1 MSDGQYGIL
10 VIEDDFR
17 IADIHRAFI
26 EQSDGFYV
34 VGMAR
39 NGSEAKAIM
48 AEQATNIQLILLDA
62 YLPDVEG
69 LELLWA
75 IRRDYV
81 HVDIVMV
88 TAAREVETIS
98 EALRGGVFDYL
109 IKPIEAA
116 RMAQMLTR
124 FRREREA
131 LANRAEMNQD
141 ELDSVLARLKPGE
154 PLRAKSQA
162 LPKGIDRLTLRRVID
177 ALADAPDSLTAMQMA
192 RIMGASRSTAR
203 RYLEFLGQGSGLLT
217 FAACSLTIRS
227 STQQTHHTTKLIRGE
242 RHHDVA
248 YPQAFICICSSHCC
262 LCRHEHR
269 RTGARV
275 DT

>member
-1 MSDGQYGIL
+1 MSDGRHGIL
-10 VIEDDFR
+10 VVEDDFR

-39 NGSEAKAIM
+39 NGGEAKAIM
-48 AEQATNIQLILLDA
+48 AEHATSIQLILLDA

-116 RMAQMLTR
+116 RMTQMLTR

-141 ELDSVLARLKPGE
+141 ELDHVLARLKPGE
-154 PLRAKSQA
+154 PSRGKHQSLSQS

-177 ALADAPDSLTAMQMA
+177 AFADAPDSLTAMQMA

-203 RYLEFLGQGSGLLT
+203 RYLEFLVAEQAVSAELGYGDVGRPERRYRLLE
-217 FAACSLTIRS
+217 AAHEWLESL
-227 STQQTHHTTKLIRGE
+227 
-242 RHHDVA
+242 
-248 YPQAFICICSSHCC
+248 
-262 LCRHEHR
+262 
-269 RTGARV
+269 
-275 DT
+275 

>member
-1 MSDGQYGIL
+1 MSDRQYGIL

-17 IADIHRAFI
+17 IADIHSAFI

-39 NGSEAKAIM
+39 NGSEAKALM
-48 AEQATNIQLILLDA
+48 AEHAANIQLILLDA

-109 IKPIEAA
+109 IKPIEAI
-116 RMAQMLTR
+116 RMRQMLTR

-141 ELDSVLARLKPGE
+141 ELDSVLARLQPGE
-154 PLRAKSQA
+154 SSRAKTQT
-162 LPKGIDRLTLRRVID
+162 LPKGIDRLTLRRVVD

-203 RYLEFLGQGSGLLT
+203 RYLEFLVAEQAVSAELGYGDVGRPERRYRLLK
-217 FAACSLTIRS
+217 AAHDWLDSL
-227 STQQTHHTTKLIRGE
+227 
-242 RHHDVA
+242 
-248 YPQAFICICSSHCC
+248 
-262 LCRHEHR
+262 
-269 RTGARV
+269 
-275 DT
+275 

>member
-10 VIEDDFR
+10 VVEDDFR

-39 NGSEAKAIM
+39 NGSEAKALM
-48 AEQATNIQLILLDA
+48 AEHAASIQLILLDA
-62 YLPDVEG
+62 FLPDVEG

-75 IRRDYV
+75 IRRDHV

-116 RMAQMLTR
+116 RMTQMLTR

-131 LANRAEMNQD
+131 LANRVEMSQD
-141 ELDSVLARLKPGE
+141 ELDHVLARLKPGE
-154 PLRAKSQA
+154 TPRAKTQTLSQA

-177 ALADAPDSLTAMQMA
+177 SLAGAPDSLTAMQMA

-203 RYLEFLGQGSGLLT
+203 RYLEFLVAEQAVSAELGYGDVGRPERRYRLLAT
-217 FAACSLTIRS
+217 AHKWLDAL
-227 STQQTHHTTKLIRGE
+227 
-242 RHHDVA
+242 
-248 YPQAFICICSSHCC
+248 
-262 LCRHEHR
+262 
-269 RTGARV
+269 
-275 DT
+275 

>member
-10 VIEDDFR
+10 VVEDDFR

-39 NGSEAKAIM
+39 NGSEAKALM
-48 AEQATNIQLILLDA
+48 AEHAASIQLILLDA
-62 YLPDVEG
+62 FLPDVEG

-75 IRRDYV
+75 IRRDHV

-116 RMAQMLTR
+116 RRTQMLTR

-131 LANRAEMNQD
+131 LANRVEMSQD
-141 ELDSVLARLKPGE
+141 ELDHVLARLKPGE
-154 PLRAKSQA
+154 TPRAKTQTLSQA

-177 ALADAPDSLTAMQMA
+177 SLAGAPDSLTAMQMA

-203 RYLEFLGQGSGLLT
+203 RYLEFLVAEQAVSAELGYGDVGRPERRYRLLAT
-217 FAACSLTIRS
+217 AHKWLDAL
-227 STQQTHHTTKLIRGE
+227 
-242 RHHDVA
+242 
-248 YPQAFICICSSHCC
+248 
-262 LCRHEHR
+262 
-269 RTGARV
+269 
-275 DT
+275 

>member
-1 MSDGQYGIL
+1 MSATQYGIL
-10 VIEDDFR
+10 IVEDDFR

-26 EQSDGFYV
+26 EQSEGFYIA
-34 VGMAR
+34 GIAR
-39 NGSEAKAIM
+39 NGSEAKALM
-48 AEQATNIQLILLDA
+48 AEHAVRIQLVLLDA

-75 IRRDYV
+75 IRRDYI

-116 RMAQMLTR
+116 RMGQMLTR

-131 LANRAEMNQD
+131 LAGRNEMNQD
-141 ELDSVLARLKPGE
+141 ELDHVFTRLQSGE
-154 PLRAKSQA
+154 PQRPTSHT
-162 LPKGIDRLTLRRVID
+162 LPKGIDRLTLRRVIE
-177 ALADAPDSLTAMQMA
+177 ALAADATPLTAMQIA

-203 RYLEFLGQGSGLLT
+203 RYLEFLVAEQGVSAELGYGDVGRPERRYRLLE
-217 FAACSLTIRS
+217 AAHDWLESL
-227 STQQTHHTTKLIRGE
+227 
-242 RHHDVA
+242 
-248 YPQAFICICSSHCC
+248 
-262 LCRHEHR
+262 
-269 RTGARV
+269 
-275 DT
+275 

>member
-1 MSDGQYGIL
+1 MADGQYGIL
-10 VIEDDFR
+10 VVEDDFR
-17 IADIHRAFI
+17 IADIHKAFI
-26 EQSDGFYV
+26 EQSEGFYV

-39 NGSEAKAIM
+39 SGNEARALM
-48 AEQATNIQLILLDA
+48 AEHHASIQLILLDA

-109 IKPIEAA
+109 IKPIESA
-116 RMAQMLTR
+116 RMTQMLTR

-141 ELDSVLARLKPGE
+141 ELDSVLARLE
-154 PLRAKSQA
+154 PADSSRANARSPRLSQALSQSLPQA

-177 ALADAPDSLTAMQMA
+177 GLAEAPDSLTAMQMA
-192 RIMGASRSTAR
+192 HTMGASRSTAR
-203 RYLEFLGQGSGLLT
+203 RYLEFLVAEQAVTAELGYGDVGRPERRYRLLN
-217 FAACSLTIRS
+217 AAHQWLESL
-227 STQQTHHTTKLIRGE
+227 
-242 RHHDVA
+242 
-248 YPQAFICICSSHCC
+248 
-262 LCRHEHR
+262 
-269 RTGARV
+269 
-275 DT
+275 

>member
-1 MSDGQYGIL
+1 MADGEYGIL
-10 VIEDDFR
+10 VVEDDFR

-48 AEQATNIQLILLDA
+48 AEQSASIHLILLDA

-98 EALRGGVFDYL
+98 ERC
-109 IKPIEAA
+109 AA
-116 RMAQMLTR
+116 
-124 FRREREA
+124 
-131 LANRAEMNQD
+131 
-141 ELDSVLARLKPGE
+141 GY
-154 PLRAKSQA
+154 
-162 LPKGIDRLTLRRVID
+162 
-177 ALADAPDSLTAMQMA
+177 
-192 RIMGASRSTAR
+192 ST
-203 RYLEFLGQGSGLLT
+203 T
-217 FAACSLTIRS
+217 
-227 STQQTHHTTKLIRGE
+227 
-242 RHHDVA
+242 
-248 YPQAFICICSSHCC
+248 
-262 LCRHEHR
+262 
-269 RTGARV
+269 
-275 DT
+275 

>member
-1 MSDGQYGIL
+1 MSAVQYGIL
-10 VIEDDFR
+10 VVEDDFR

-39 NGSEAKAIM
+39 NASEAKAIM
-48 AEQATNIQLILLDA
+48 AEHAASIQLILLDA

-116 RMAQMLTR
+116 RMTQMLTR

-131 LANRAEMNQD
+131 LACQGEMSQD
-141 ELDSVLARLKPGE
+141 ELDHVLARLQPGE
-154 PLRAKSQA
+154 PSRAKSQARSQA

-177 ALADAPDSLTAMQMA
+177 GLAAAPDSLTAMQMA
-192 RIMGASRSTAR
+192 RTMGASRSTAR
-203 RYLEFLGQGSGLLT
+203 RYLEFLVAEKAVSAELGYGDVGRPERRYRLLET
-217 FAACSLTIRS
+217 A
-227 STQQTHHTTKLIRGE
+227 
-242 RHHDVA
+242 
-248 YPQAFICICSSHCC
+248 
-262 LCRHEHR
+262 HEWLD
-269 RTGARV
+269 AL
-275 DT
+275 

>member
-10 VIEDDFR
+10 VVEDDFR

-39 NGSEAKAIM
+39 NGSEAKALM
-48 AEQATNIQLILLDA
+48 AEYAASIQLILLDA

-75 IRRDYV
+75 IRRDHV

-116 RMAQMLTR
+116 RMTQMLTR

-141 ELDSVLARLKPGE
+141 ELDHVLARLKPGE
-154 PLRAKSQA
+154 TPRAKTQTLSQA

-177 ALADAPDSLTAMQMA
+177 SLAGAPDSLTAMQMA

-203 RYLEFLGQGSGLLT
+203 RYLEFLVAEQAVSAELGYGDVGRPERRYRLLAT
-217 FAACSLTIRS
+217 AHKWLDAL
-227 STQQTHHTTKLIRGE
+227 
-242 RHHDVA
+242 
-248 YPQAFICICSSHCC
+248 
-262 LCRHEHR
+262 
-269 RTGARV
+269 
-275 DT
+275 

>member
-10 VIEDDFR
+10 VVEDDFR

-26 EQSDGFYV
+26 EQSEGFYV

-48 AEQATNIQLILLDA
+48 AEQAASIQLILLDA

-116 RMAQMLTR
+116 RMTQMLTR

-131 LANRAEMNQD
+131 LACQGEMSQD
-141 ELDSVLARLKPGE
+141 ELDHVLARLQPGE
-154 PLRAKSQA
+154 LSRAKSQARSQAHSQA

-177 ALADAPDSLTAMQMA
+177 GLAAAPDSLTAMQMA
-192 RIMGASRSTAR
+192 RTMGASRSTAR
-203 RYLEFLGQGSGLLT
+203 RYLEFLVAEKAVSAELGYGDVGRPERRYRLLE
-217 FAACSLTIRS
+217 AA
-227 STQQTHHTTKLIRGE
+227 
-242 RHHDVA
+242 
-248 YPQAFICICSSHCC
+248 
-262 LCRHEHR
+262 HEWLN
-269 RTGARV
+269 AL
-275 DT
+275 

>member
-1 MSDGQYGIL
+1 MSATQYGIL
-10 VIEDDFR
+10 VVEDDFR
-17 IADIHRAFI
+17 IADIHKAFI
-26 EQSDGFYV
+26 EQSEGFHV

-39 NGSEAKAIM
+39 NGSEAKALM
-48 AEQATNIQLILLDA
+48 AQHAEAIQLILLDA

-116 RMAQMLTR
+116 RMSQMLTR

-131 LANRAEMNQD
+131 LANRAEMSQD
-141 ELDSVLARLKPGE
+141 ELDHVLARLQPGE
-154 PLRAKSQA
+154 PQRLATRA

-177 ALADAPDSLTAMQMA
+177 SLAAEQESQTAMQVA
-192 RIMGASRSTAR
+192 KAMGASRSTAR
-203 RYLEFLGQGSGLLT
+203 RYLEFLVAEQAVSAALGYGDVGRPERRYRLLETAQGWLEAL
-217 FAACSLTIRS
+217 
-227 STQQTHHTTKLIRGE
+227 
-242 RHHDVA
+242 
-248 YPQAFICICSSHCC
+248 
-262 LCRHEHR
+262 
-269 RTGARV
+269 
-275 DT
+275 

>member
-1 MSDGQYGIL
+1 MSAKQYGIL

-17 IADIHRAFI
+17 IADIHKAFI

-39 NGSEAKAIM
+39 NGSEAKALM
-48 AEQATNIQLILLDA
+48 AQYADDIHLILLDA

-116 RMAQMLTR
+116 RMSQMLIR
-124 FRREREA
+124 FRREREV
-131 LANRAEMNQD
+131 LANYAELSQD
-141 ELDSVLARLKPGE
+141 ELDHVLARLQPSGAG
-154 PLRAKSQA
+154 RSSQKTRV
-162 LPKGIDRLTLRRVID
+162 LPKGIDRLTLRAVVA
-177 ALADAPDSLTAMQMA
+177 ALQASSQPQAAMQVA
-192 RIMGASRSTAR
+192 REMGTSRSTAR
-203 RYLEFLGQGSGLLT
+203 RYLEFLVSVQLVNAELGYGDVG
-217 FAACSLTIRS
+217 RP
-227 STQQTHHTTKLIRGE
+227 E
-242 RHHDVA
+242 RRYRLVGDA
-248 YPQAFICICSSHCC
+248 LPWC
-262 LCRHEHR
+262 EEE
-269 RTGARV
+269 
-275 DT
+275 

>member
-1 MSDGQYGIL
+1 MSDRQYGIL
-10 VIEDDFR
+10 VVEDDFR

-26 EQSDGFYV
+26 EQSEGFYV

-39 NGSEAKAIM
+39 NGSEAKEIM
-48 AEQATNIQLILLDA
+48 AEHAASIQLILLDA

-116 RMAQMLTR
+116 RMTQMLTR

-154 PLRAKSQA
+154 PSRAKNQTLSQA

-192 RIMGASRSTAR
+192 RTMGASRSTAR
-203 RYLEFLGQGSGLLT
+203 RYLEFLVAEQAVSAELGYGDVGRPERRYRLLE
-217 FAACSLTIRS
+217 AA
-227 STQQTHHTTKLIRGE
+227 
-242 RHHDVA
+242 
-248 YPQAFICICSSHCC
+248 
-262 LCRHEHR
+262 HEWLN
-269 RTGARV
+269 AL
-275 DT
+275 

>member
-10 VIEDDFR
+10 VVEDDFR

-39 NGSEAKAIM
+39 NGSEAKALM
-48 AEQATNIQLILLDA
+48 AEHAASIQLILLDA

-75 IRRDYV
+75 IRRDHV

-116 RMAQMLTR
+116 RMTQMLTR

-131 LANRAEMNQD
+131 LANRVEMNQD
-141 ELDSVLARLKPGE
+141 ELDHVLARLKPGE
-154 PLRAKSQA
+154 TPRAKTQTLSQA

-177 ALADAPDSLTAMQMA
+177 SLAGAPDSLTAMQMA

-203 RYLEFLGQGSGLLT
+203 RYLEFLVAEQAVSAELGYGDVGRPERRYRLLET
-217 FAACSLTIRS
+217 AHKWLDAL
-227 STQQTHHTTKLIRGE
+227 
-242 RHHDVA
+242 
-248 YPQAFICICSSHCC
+248 
-262 LCRHEHR
+262 
-269 RTGARV
+269 
-275 DT
+275 

>member
-1 MSDGQYGIL
+1 MSATQYGIL
-10 VIEDDFR
+10 VVEDDFR

-39 NGSEAKAIM
+39 NGSEAKALM
-48 AEQATNIQLILLDA
+48 ALHAADIQLILLDA

-88 TAAREVETIS
+88 TAAKEVETIS

-109 IKPIEAA
+109 IKPIEAT
-116 RMAQMLTR
+116 RMNQMLAR

-131 LANRAEMNQD
+131 LANRAEMSQD
-141 ELDSVLARLKPGE
+141 ELDHVLSRMTPSE
-154 PLRAKSQA
+154 PTRTVSRT
-162 LPKGIDRLTLRRVID
+162 LPKGIDRLTLRRVVD
-177 ALADAPDSLTAMQMA
+177 ALACESDSLTAMQVA

-203 RYLEFLGQGSGLLT
+203 RYLEFLVAEQAVSAKLGYGDVGRPERRYRLLS
-217 FAACSLTIRS
+217 AAKGWLET
-227 STQQTHHTTKLIRGE
+227 L
-242 RHHDVA
+242 
-248 YPQAFICICSSHCC
+248 
-262 LCRHEHR
+262 
-269 RTGARV
+269 
-275 DT
+275 

>member
-1 MSDGQYGIL
+1 MSATQYGIL
-10 VIEDDFR
+10 VVEDDFR
-17 IADIHRAFI
+17 IADIHKAFI
-26 EQSDGFYV
+26 EQSEGFDI

-39 NGSEAKAIM
+39 NGSEAKALM
-48 AEQATNIQLILLDA
+48 AQHAKDIHLILLDA

-69 LELLWA
+69 LELLWS

-109 IKPIEAA
+109 IKPIEAV
-116 RMAQMLTR
+116 RMRQMLAR

-141 ELDSVLARLKPGE
+141 ELDRVLARLQPGE
-154 PLRAKSQA
+154 SSRSATGA
-162 LPKGIDRLTLRRVID
+162 LPKGIDRLTLRRVVD
-177 ALADAPDSLTAMQMA
+177 ALAAESSPLAAMQVA

-203 RYLEFLGQGSGLLT
+203 RYLEFLVAEKSVSAELGYGDVG
-217 FAACSLTIRS
+217 RP
-227 STQQTHHTTKLIRGE
+227 E
-242 RHHDVA
+242 RRYRLVGDIL
-248 YPQAFICICSSHCC
+248 PWC
-262 LCRHEHR
+262 EEE
-269 RTGARV
+269 
-275 DT
+275 

>member
-48 AEQATNIQLILLDA
+48 AEQATSIQLILLDA

-116 RMAQMLTR
+116 RMTQMLTR

-154 PLRAKSQA
+154 PLRAKSQTLSQA

-192 RIMGASRSTAR
+192 RTMGASRSTAR
-203 RYLEFLGQGSGLLT
+203 RYLEFLVAEQAVSAELGYGDVGRPERRYRLLE
-217 FAACSLTIRS
+217 AA
-227 STQQTHHTTKLIRGE
+227 
-242 RHHDVA
+242 
-248 YPQAFICICSSHCC
+248 
-262 LCRHEHR
+262 HEWIN
-269 RTGARV
+269 TL
-275 DT
+275 

>member
-10 VIEDDFR
+10 VVEDDFR

-39 NGSEAKAIM
+39 NGSEAKALM
-48 AEQATNIQLILLDA
+48 AEHAASIQLILLDA

-75 IRRDYV
+75 IRRDHV

-116 RMAQMLTR
+116 RMTQMLTR

-131 LANRAEMNQD
+131 LANRVEMSQD
-141 ELDSVLARLKPGE
+141 ELDHVLARLKPGE
-154 PLRAKSQA
+154 TPRAKNQTLSQV

-177 ALADAPDSLTAMQMA
+177 SLAGAPDSLTAMQMA

-203 RYLEFLGQGSGLLT
+203 RYLEFLVAEQAVSAELGYGDVGRPERRYRLLAT
-217 FAACSLTIRS
+217 AHKWLDAL
-227 STQQTHHTTKLIRGE
+227 
-242 RHHDVA
+242 
-248 YPQAFICICSSHCC
+248 
-262 LCRHEHR
+262 
-269 RTGARV
+269 
-275 DT
+275 

>member
-1 MSDGQYGIL
+1 MSAKQYGIL

-17 IADIHRAFI
+17 IADIHKAFI

-39 NGSEAKAIM
+39 NGSEAKALM
-48 AEQATNIQLILLDA
+48 AQHANDVHLILLDA

-116 RMAQMLTR
+116 RMSQMLIR
-124 FRREREA
+124 FRHEREV
-131 LANRAEMNQD
+131 LANYAELSQD
-141 ELDSVLARLKPGE
+141 ELDHVLARLQPSGAGRSAQKM
-154 PLRAKSQA
+154 RV
-162 LPKGIDRLTLRRVID
+162 LPKGIDRLTLRAVVA
-177 ALADAPDSLTAMQMA
+177 ALQASSQPQPAMQVA
-192 RIMGASRSTAR
+192 REMGTSRSTAR
-203 RYLEFLGQGSGLLT
+203 RYLEFLVSVQLVNAELGYGDVG
-217 FAACSLTIRS
+217 RP
-227 STQQTHHTTKLIRGE
+227 E
-242 RHHDVA
+242 RRYRLVGDA
-248 YPQAFICICSSHCC
+248 LPWC
-262 LCRHEHR
+262 EEE
-269 RTGARV
+269 
-275 DT
+275 